1 MKLSIITIN
10 YNDAAGLKKTLDSVA
25 MQTCANFEHIIVD
38 GASTDGS
45 VDIICQYADSQDI
58 RRQGNEATRQV
69 VWLSEPDTGIYNAMN
84 KGIEIALGK
93 RIVNSL
99 NRSELV
105 EDKNKGIRMASG
117 EYLLFLNSGDVLV
130 DENVVYDF
138 IASDRIEDIVA
149 GGTLL
154 GVDERLPKYPPEVL
168 TYELFVTDSLM
179 HAATFIRRELF
190 EQYGLYNEQHR
201 IVSDWEFFVK
211 VLVNNNCTYTTIN
224 RLISLFDTTGIS
236 NQSSHSTLHEQERRE
251 VIDRYMPRLI
261 PVYDELVEKRR
272 ICEEYQFLKNGRLGW
287 VVKLCLKLKSMK
299 QK

>member
-25 MQTCANFEHIIVD
+25 MQTCADFEHIIVD

-45 VDIICQYADSQDI
+45 VDIICQYADSQAI

-84 KGIEIALGK
+84 KG
-93 RIVNSL
+93 V
-99 NRSELV
+99 
-105 EDKNKGIRMASG
+105 RMASG

-138 IASDRIEDIVA
+138 IASDKREDIVA

-211 VLVNNNCTYTTIN
+211 VLVNNNCTYTTID

-261 PVYDELVEKRR
+261 PVYDELVEKRK

-287 VVKLCLKLKSMK
+287 VIKLCLKLKSMK

>member
-25 MQTCANFEHIIVD
+25 MQTCADFEHIIVD

-45 VDIICQYADSQDI
+45 VNIVCQYADSQNI

-69 VWLSEPDTGIYNAMN
+69 VWLSEPDTGIYNAM
-84 KGIEIALGK
+84 
-93 RIVNSL
+93 
-99 NRSELV
+99 
-105 EDKNKGIRMASG
+105 NKGIRMASG

-211 VLVNNNCTYTTIN
+211 VLVNNNCTYTTID

-236 NQSSHSTLHEQERRE
+236 NQSSHSTLHDQERRE

-287 VVKLCLKLKSMK
+287 VIKLCLKLKSMK

>member
-10 YNDAAGLKKTLDSVA
+10 YNDATGLKKTLDSVA
-25 MQTCANFEHIIVD
+25 MQTCADFEHIIVD

-45 VDIICQYADSQDI
+45 VDIICQYADSQAI
-58 RRQGNEATRQV
+58 RRQGNEAMRQV
-69 VWLSEPDTGIYNAMN
+69 VWLSEPDTGIYNAM
-84 KGIEIALGK
+84 
-93 RIVNSL
+93 
-99 NRSELV
+99 
-105 EDKNKGIRMASG
+105 NKGIRMASG

-138 IASDRIEDIVA
+138 IVSDKREDVGA

-154 GVDERLPKYPPEVL
+154 GVDERLPKYPPKVL

-211 VLVNNNCTYTTIN
+211 VLVKNNCTYTTID

-236 NQSSHSTLHEQERRE
+236 NQSSHSTLHEQERKE
-251 VIDRYMPRLI
+251 VIDRYMPRLM

-287 VVKLCLKLKSMK
+287 VIKLCLKLKSMK

>member
-25 MQTCANFEHIIVD
+25 MQTCADFEHIIVD

-58 RRQGNEATRQV
+58 RRQGNEAKRQV
-69 VWLSEPDTGIYNAMN
+69 AWLSEPDTGIYNAM
-84 KGIEIALGK
+84 
-93 RIVNSL
+93 
-99 NRSELV
+99 
-105 EDKNKGIRMASG
+105 NKGIRMASG

-130 DENVVYDF
+130 DENVVYGF
-138 IASDRIEDIVA
+138 LASDRIEDIVA

-211 VLVNNNCTYTTIN
+211 VLVNNNCTYTTID
-224 RLISLFDTTGIS
+224 RMISLFDTTGIS
-236 NQSSHSTLHEQERRE
+236 NQSSHSTLHEQERKE

-261 PVYDELVEKRR
+261 PVYEELVEKRR

-287 VVKLCLKLKSMK
+287 VIKLCLKLKSMK
-299 QK
+299 KK

>member
-10 YNDAAGLKKTLDSVA
+10 YNDATGLKRTLDSVA

-58 RRQGNEATRQV
+58 RRQGNEAKRQV
-69 VWLSEPDTGIYNAMN
+69 AWLSEPDIGIYNAM
-84 KGIEIALGK
+84 
-93 RIVNSL
+93 
-99 NRSELV
+99 
-105 EDKNKGIRMASG
+105 NKGIRMASG

-154 GVDERLPKYPPEVL
+154 GVDERLPKYPPKVL

-190 EQYGLYNEQHR
+190 EHYGLYNEQHR

-211 VLVNNNCTYTTIN
+211 VLVNNNCTYTTID

-287 VVKLCLKLKSMK
+287 VIKLCLKLKSMK
-299 QK
+299 KK

>member
-10 YNDAAGLKKTLDSVA
+10 YNDAEGHKKTLDSVA
-25 MQTCANFEHIIVD
+25 MQTCADFEHIIVD

-45 VDIICQYADSQDI
+45 LDEIIAYSQSPI
-58 RRQGNEATRQV
+58 ANRHKITC
-69 VWLSEPDTGIYNAMN
+69 LSEPDAVIFNAM
-84 KGIEIALGK
+84 
-93 RIVNSL
+93 
-99 NRSELV
+99 
-105 EDKNKGIRMASG
+105 NKGIRMASG

-138 IASDRIEDIVA
+138 IASDRIEDIIA

-154 GVDERLPKYPPEVL
+154 GVDEHLPKFPPKVL

-211 VLVNNNCTYTTIN
+211 VLVNNNCTYTTID
-224 RLISLFDTTGIS
+224 RMISLFDTTGIS
-236 NQSSHSTLHEQERRE
+236 NQSSHSTLHEQERKE

-261 PVYDELVEKRR
+261 PVYEELVEKRR

-287 VVKLCLKLKSMK
+287 VIKLCLKLKSMK
-299 QK
+299 KK

>member
-69 VWLSEPDTGIYNAMN
+69 VWLSEPDTGIYNAM
-84 KGIEIALGK
+84 
-93 RIVNSL
+93 
-99 NRSELV
+99 
-105 EDKNKGIRMASG
+105 NKGIRMASG

-211 VLVNNNCTYTTIN
+211 VLVNNNCTYTTID

-287 VVKLCLKLKSMK
+287 VIKLCLKLKSMK

>member
-10 YNDAAGLKKTLDSVA
+10 YNDAAGLKRTLDSVA

-45 VDIICQYADSQDI
+45 VDEIIAYSQSPI
-58 RRQGNEATRQV
+58 ANRHKV
-69 VWLSEPDTGIYNAMN
+69 KWLSEPDTGIYNAMN

-236 NQSSHSTLHEQERRE
+236 NQSSHSILHEQERRE

-287 VVKLCLKLKSMK
+287 VIKLCLKLKSMK

>member
-10 YNDAAGLKKTLDSVA
+10 YNDAAGLKRTLDSVA
-25 MQTCANFEHIIVD
+25 MQRCANFEHIIVD

-45 VDIICQYADSQDI
+45 VDEIIAYSQSPI
-58 RRQGNEATRQV
+58 ANRHKVT
-69 VWLSEPDTGIYNAMN
+69 WLSEPDTGIYNAMN

-117 EYLLFLNSGDVLV
+117 EYLLFLNSGDVLA

-138 IASDRIEDIVA
+138 IASDKREDIVA

-154 GVDERLPKYPPEVL
+154 GVDECLPKYPPEVL

-211 VLVNNNCTYTTIN
+211 VLVNNNCTYTTID

-287 VVKLCLKLKSMK
+287 VIKLCLKLKSMK
-299 QK
+299 KK

>member
-10 YNDAAGLKKTLDSVA
+10 YNDATGLKKTLDSVVK
-25 MQTCANFEHIIVD
+25 QTCCDFEHIIID

-45 VDIICQYADSQDI
+45 VEIIREYESTLASNLSPFAS
-58 RRQGNEATRQV
+58 RLK
-69 VWLSEPDTGIYNAMN
+69 WLSEPDKGIYNAMN
-84 KGIEIALGK
+84 KGIK
-93 RIVNSL
+93 
-99 NRSELV
+99 
-105 EDKNKGIRMASG
+105 MATG
-117 EYLLFLNSGDVLV
+117 DYLLFLNSGDVLV

-138 IASDRIEDIVA
+138 IVSDKREDIVA

-154 GVDERLPKYPPEVL
+154 GVDERLPKYPPKVL

-272 ICEEYQFLKNGRLGW
+272 TCEEYQFLKNGRLGW
-287 VVKLCLKLKSMK
+287 VIKLCLKLKSMK

>member
-45 VDIICQYADSQDI
+45 VDIICRYADSQDI

-69 VWLSEPDTGIYNAMN
+69 VWFSEPDTGIYNAMN
-84 KGIEIALGK
+84 KGI
-93 RIVNSL
+93 
-99 NRSELV
+99 
-105 EDKNKGIRMASG
+105 RMACG

-138 IASDRIEDIVA
+138 IVSDKREDIVA
-149 GGTLL
+149 GGTSL

-211 VLVNNNCTYTTIN
+211 VLVNNNCTYTTID

-251 VIDRYMPRLI
+251 VINRYMPRLV

-287 VVKLCLKLKSMK
+287 VIKLCLKLKSMK
-299 QK
+299 

>member
-25 MQTCANFEHIIVD
+25 MQTCADFEHIIVD

-45 VDIICQYADSQDI
+45 LDEIIAYSQSPI
-58 RRQGNEATRQV
+58 ANRHKIT
-69 VWLSEPDTGIYNAMN
+69 WLSEPDAGIYNAM
-84 KGIEIALGK
+84 
-93 RIVNSL
+93 
-99 NRSELV
+99 
-105 EDKNKGIRMASG
+105 NKGIRMASG
-117 EYLLFLNSGDVLV
+117 EYLLFLNSGDVLA

-138 IASDRIEDIVA
+138 IASDKREDIVA

-154 GVDERLPKYPPEVL
+154 GVDECLPKYPPDVL

-211 VLVNNNCTYTTIN
+211 VLVNNNCTYTTID

-236 NQSSHSTLHEQERRE
+236 NQSSHSTLHEQERKE
-251 VIDRYMPRLI
+251 VIDRYMPRLM

-287 VVKLCLKLKSMK
+287 VIKLCLKLKSMK
-299 QK
+299 KK

>member
-45 VDIICQYADSQDI
+45 VDIVCQYADSQDI

-69 VWLSEPDTGIYNAMN
+69 VWLSEPDTGIYNAM
-84 KGIEIALGK
+84 
-93 RIVNSL
+93 
-99 NRSELV
+99 
-105 EDKNKGIRMASG
+105 NKGIRMASG

-211 VLVNNNCTYTTIN
+211 VLVNNNCTYTTID

-251 VIDRYMPRLI
+251 VIDSYMPRLI

-287 VVKLCLKLKSMK
+287 VIKLCLKLKSMK

>member
-10 YNDAAGLKKTLDSVA
+10 YNDAAGIKKTLDSVA
-25 MQTCANFEHIIVD
+25 SQTYTDFEHIIVD

-84 KGIEIALGK
+84 KGI
-93 RIVNSL
+93 
-99 NRSELV
+99 
-105 EDKNKGIRMASG
+105 RMASG

-138 IASDRIEDIVA
+138 IVSDKREDIVA

-154 GVDERLPKYPPEVL
+154 CVDERLPKYPPKVL

-211 VLVNNNCTYTTIN
+211 VLVNNNCTYTTID

-287 VVKLCLKLKSMK
+287 VIKLCLKLKSMK

>member
-10 YNDAAGLKKTLDSVA
+10 YNDATGLKRTLDSVA

-58 RRQGNEATRQV
+58 RRQGNEAKRQV
-69 VWLSEPDTGIYNAMN
+69 AWLSEPDIGIYNAM
-84 KGIEIALGK
+84 
-93 RIVNSL
+93 
-99 NRSELV
+99 
-105 EDKNKGIRMASG
+105 NKGIRMASG

-154 GVDERLPKYPPEVL
+154 GVDERLPKYPPKVL

-211 VLVNNNCTYTTIN
+211 ILVNNNCTYTTID

-251 VIDRYMPRLI
+251 VIDRYMPRLM

-287 VVKLCLKLKSMK
+287 VIKLCLKLKSMK
-299 QK
+299 KK